1 MREIALHIMD
11 IAENGV
17 AAGAGC
23 IHILVDEA
31 RNENWL
37 RLEIRDNGS
46 GIPSDM
52 LSKVTD
58 PFVTART
65 TRRVGL
71 GLSLLKSAAER
82 CEGEFAISSELGK
95 GTWITATFRYDHI
108 DGGPVGD
115 MAGSVSVL
123 IMGNPDVDFVYTHTV
138 DASDFTMDTRE
149 IRRELGVSALAD
161 PSVIIQLTQS
171 VRKKVSGLRSEK

>member
-11 IAENGV
+11 IAENGIT
-17 AAGAGC
+17 AGAAC
-23 IHILVDEA
+23 VHILVHEA
-31 RNENWL
+31 RSENWL
-37 RLEIRDNGS
+37 KIEIRDDGE

-52 LSKVTD
+52 LNKVTD

-71 GLSLLKSAAER
+71 GLSLLKTAAER
-82 CEGEFAISSELGK
+82 CEGDFAILSEPGK
-95 GTWITATFRYDHI
+95 GTRITATFRYDHI
-108 DGGPVGD
+108 DRAPIGD
-115 MAGSVSVL
+115 MAGSVSML

-138 DASDFTMDTRE
+138 DASIFTMDTRE
-149 IRRELGVSALAD
+149 IRRELGEDTLAD

-171 VRKKVSGLRSEK
+171 IRKKVFELRSEK